1 MDFQF
6 FINFIIFPSFPSL
19 SLEKKN
25 IFSRRSEALLLLAEH
40 ADENGLVM
48 ASQEMQRVTH
58 ENPKAWEKMGKDGGI
73 PVCFLYDNRLLYIY
87 IIII

>member
-1 MDFQF
+1 
-6 FINFIIFPSFPSL
+6 L
-19 SLEKKN
+19 SLEKKH